1 MPMHMPMPLPD
12 PICVLIADDHP
23 VVRVGLAGVVNSQS
37 DFKLVG
43 EAIDGH
49 DACRQYTACRPD
61 VVLMDLRMPGMD
73 GVAAIEAIRAVDP
86 QARIVIL
93 TTFDGEEDIW
103 RGLRAGAKAYLLKD
117 SPRDEIVEC
126 IRAAARGQKY
136 LPRDVAAKLAE
147 RMDGDTLSRREVEV
161 LGLLAQGHS
170 NKVIARATSITEGT
184 VKFHVTSIMAK
195 LGAKSR
201 TEAVALAAR
210 RGLIAMK

>member
-1 MPMHMPMPLPD
+1 MTLPET
-12 PICVLIADDHP
+12 ISVLIADDHP
-23 VVRVGLAGVVNSQS
+23 VVRMGLAGAVNAQPEL
-37 DFKLVG
+37 KLVG
-43 EAIDGH
+43 EAADGH
-49 DACRQYTACRPD
+49 EACRLYVECRPD

-73 GVAAIEAIRAVDP
+73 GVTAIETIRAGDM

-117 SPRDEIVEC
+117 SPREEIVEC

-147 RMDGDTLSRREVEV
+147 RMDGETLSRREVEV
-161 LGLLAQGHS
+161 LGLVARGQS
-170 NKVIARATSITEGT
+170 NKEIARATGITEGT

-195 LGAKSR
+195 LRAKSR

-210 RGLIAMK
+210 RGLIALG